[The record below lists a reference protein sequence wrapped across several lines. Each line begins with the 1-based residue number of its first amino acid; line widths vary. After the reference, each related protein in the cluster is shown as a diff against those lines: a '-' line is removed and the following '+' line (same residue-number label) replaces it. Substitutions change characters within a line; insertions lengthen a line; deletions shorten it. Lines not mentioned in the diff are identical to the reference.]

1 MKTVTITKIIILGL
15 LLQCIIISN
24 TSAQSYPT
32 SWTAKGPGGG
42 GAIVA
47 ASISPFNSNEFF
59 ITCDMSNLFHTTD
72 FGQSYSMIPYTEL
85 QVQLK
90 SEVQFTSNSSKLFVL
105 NKTGGYVPSKS
116 YNSGIN
122 WTNAA
127 NPCSGSAYQLFASL
141 HDTDQVVISDTN
153 KIYFSNTANT
163 ISSYSTLFNYTGAYG
178 VHIAGVYFQNIDT
191 VYICSHDSLIYTFN
205 GGTSWLSALAGTNG
219 IPSNEHIVSFKGAKE
234 GNKWVFY
241 CVTIQANSLP
251 NIYNS
256 SGRDCPQY
264 KGLYKLSQGQT
275 QWNSKGG
282 NLPNP
287 TLDKGYLLG
296 LADNDTSTVYV
307 GGNST
312 YLGVIL
318 GAIFKSTNGGSSFI
332 NTFLTS
338 GMFLSNANITTGW
351 AGTHLLS
358 SAKFKWNGLNYI
370 LALAV
375 DPNNSSKI
383 ICGDAMWAHS
393 SVDNGSNWQQ
403 IYTDFNYDNAPSTLI
418 NQANEYKTTG
428 LETTASYWLNWTSST
443 SIFASYNDIVAR
455 RSVDGGQKWSF
466 DIYGLDSNKIND
478 INMTVFNPAN
488 GLMYA
493 AAGEQPGS
501 NGDYTDARI
510 TQFRGRISVSPDSG
524 KTWNTLNNFS
534 TRAVSS
540 IAIDPTS
547 TTNGMYATVIDVL
560 GGIGDVYHC
569 TDVVN
574 NSNTWNKLSSPP
586 RTEGRPLQI
595 IVLNTDTLIA
605 VYGARDST
613 NSGPAKNKF
622 TASSGVFYS
631 TDNGSTWI
639 DRSHS
644 KMTVETVNVEVD
656 PNDPTRNTWLAFVGS
671 KKIPPAFSAPGV
683 YRSINRG
690 ITWTNV
696 YNQSSLSGTF
706 HPTLPNELYICT
718 VTQGL
723 QYATNT
729 NNFSFATN
737 HVASYPFRNPQ
748 KVFFNPY
755 DANEVWVASF
765 GNGFREGK
773 TLVTGNPLPIE
784 LISFSGKAIADK
796 NILYWTTAN
805 EFQNDYFTILKSTNG
820 NNFNSMATV
829 NGAGNSTHTLNYS
842 IEDEHPL
849 GKINY
854 YILQQTD
861 YNGNNTFSKAI
872 AINSSSDRINLII
885 ISPNPA
891 TDFIQISF
899 LQKENNY
906 EIEITNTL
914 GELIIKKQNEDRVD
928 VSSLPNG
935 IYFIKVTENHDSNS
949 QKFIKL

>member
-1 MKTVTITKIIILGL
+1 MSKKTNKTSKMKKIILLTLTILFNGIVFS
-15 LLQCIIISN
+15 Q
-24 TSAQSYPT
+24 PT
-32 SWTAKGPGGG
+32 SWTSKGPGGG

-47 ASISPFNSNEFF
+47 ASISPFNSSEFF
-59 ITCDMSNLFHTTD
+59 LTCDMSNLFHTTD
-72 FGQSYSMIPYTEL
+72 FGQNYSMVPYTEL

-90 SEVQFTSNSSKLFVL
+90 SDVQFTSNPTKLFVL

-116 YNSGIN
+116 YNGGIN
-122 WTNAA
+122 WANAT
-127 NPCSGSAYQLFASL
+127 NPCIGSAYQLFANQ
-141 HDTDQVVISDTN
+141 HDTDQVVMSDVN

-163 ISSYSTLFNYTGAYG
+163 LSSYATLFNYAGAYG
-178 VHIAGVYFQNIDT
+178 GHIAGVYFENKDT
-191 VYICSHDSLIYTFN
+191 VYVCSHDSLIYTYN
-205 GGTSWLSALAGTNG
+205 GGVSWLSATAGTNG
-219 IPSNEHIVSFKGAKE
+219 IPSNEHIISFKGAKE
-234 GNKWVFY
+234 GSKWVFY

-264 KGLYKLSQGQT
+264 KGIYKLSQGQT

-318 GAIFKSTNGGSSFI
+318 GAIFKSTNGGSSFS

-403 IYTDFNYDNAPSTLI
+403 IYTDFNFDNAPSTLI
-418 NQANEYKTTG
+418 NQANQYKTTG
-428 LETTASYWLNWTSST
+428 LETTASYWLNWSSPT

-478 INMTVFNPAN
+478 INMTVFNSTT
-488 GLMYA
+488 GLLYA

-501 NGDYTDARI
+501 NGDYTDTRI
-510 TQFRGRISVSPDSG
+510 TQFRGRISVSADTG
-524 KTWNTLNNFS
+524 KNWITLHNFS

-540 IAIDPTS
+540 IAIDPAS
-547 TTNGMYATVIDVL
+547 STNGMYATVIDVL

-569 TDVVN
+569 TDVEN
-574 NSNTWNKLSSPP
+574 NSNTWTKLSSPP

-595 IVLNTDTLIA
+595 IVLNDGNLIA
-605 VYGARDST
+605 VYGAR
-613 NSGPAKNKF
+613 NS
-622 TASSGVFYS
+622 ASSGAANFTTSSGAFYS
-631 TDNGSTWI
+631 NNGGVSWADNNLPSMQ
-639 DRSHS
+639 
-644 KMTVETVNVEVD
+644 KETVNIEVD
-656 PNDPTRNTWLAFVGS
+656 PNDASQNTWLAFVGS
-671 KKIPPAFSAPGV
+671 KSTAPGV
-683 YRSINRG
+683 YRTINRG
-690 ITWTNV
+690 VNWTQV
-696 YNQSSLSGTF
+696 YTQASLSGTF
-706 HPTLPNELYICT
+706 HPTLSNELYICSE
-718 VTQGL
+718 VKGL

-729 NNFSFATN
+729 NSNSFSINNVT
-737 HVASYPFRNPQ
+737 SYPFRRPQ

-755 DANEVWVASF
+755 DVNEVWVASF
-765 GNGFREGK
+765 GNGFRMGTTNISTGITNPSFNENQF
-773 TLVTGNPLPIE
+773 TLYPNPVNDL
-784 LISFSGKAIADK
+784 LSFS
-796 NILYWTTAN
+796 
-805 EFQNDYFTILKSTNG
+805 E
-820 NNFNSMATV
+820 
-829 NGAGNSTHTLNYS
+829 TLNS
-842 IEDEHPL
+842 I
-849 GKINY
+849 KVFNI
-854 YILQQTD
+854 
-861 YNGNNTFSKAI
+861 
-872 AINSSSDRINLII
+872 
-885 ISPNPA
+885 
-891 TDFIQISF
+891 
-899 LQKENNY
+899 
-906 EIEITNTL
+906 L
-914 GELIIKKQNEDRVD
+914 GELVIQKNEHSNFISTCTLAD
-928 VSSLPNG
+928 G
-935 IYFIKVTENHDSNS
+935 IYFLKSNEGTV
-949 QKFIKL
+949 KFIVRH